1 LEGLNAEIVT
11 EAVEVEAAC
20 RANACLDLTV
30 ARTEA
35 ERALLWKGRKSAAG
49 AFGRM
54 TRNYYHQDAVV
65 PRTKLAAVLRE
76 IAAIGERYAVRVPNV
91 FHAGDGNIH
100 PLLCYDARV
109 PGEFERAMAA
119 GDEIM
124 RCCIRAGGT
133 VSGEHGIGIE
143 KRDYLRLM
151 YTEEDLGAMRRI
163 QQVLDPRGRCNPGK
177 IFPDAQHAEGG
188 A

>member
-1 LEGLNAEIVT
+1 
-11 EAVEVEAAC
+11 
-20 RANACLDLTV
+20 
-30 ARTEA
+30 
-35 ERALLWKGRKSAAG
+35 
-49 AFGRM
+49 
-54 TRNYYHQDAVV
+54 
-65 PRTKLAAVLRE
+65 
-76 IAAIGERYAVRVPNV
+76 
-91 FHAGDGNIH
+91 
-100 PLLCYDARV
+100 V

-151 YTEEDLGAMRRI
+151 YSDEDLAAMRRV

-177 IFPDAQHAEGG
+177 IFPEAGHAEVR